1 MIDKKMK
8 NWRIIFIFVFLL
20 VLSAQFVL
28 SSVFLNEVELN
39 PSGSD
44 VDNQWIE
51 VFNSGASQNL
61 SGWYLNDMN
70 GNNFYFQNVTIN
82 SNNFLSLNLTNY
94 TLSDSN
100 ENISL
105 YNKLNVLQ
113 DEVLNLSDLDDDNKT
128 WQRLPDGTG
137 DFIFKNS
144 TKGVSNYVTSIN
156 DKTHF
161 PSCLV
166 KGEEVVLNAN
176 VTGFCVNEVI
186 FSVFTNSGQ
195 VNITGNDLG
204 NGNYTAVVNSSLLNA
219 YNNVSWTVYAK
230 DCFNQTVRN
239 GDEYFYLNNRTTLTV
254 VPSNPNGLNGWYVT
268 EPIFLLENGDSNSI
282 FYRWNGNYFTYTGL
296 FDLDDGTP
304 NNGNV
309 TGGVHVLKY
318 WSNFSCKTENDN
330 SQTFK
335 FDFLTPFITDLTP
348 GDGEIIDDVNPEIS
362 AYLDEIYQSN
372 SGINTSTLLMIL
384 DNSSVSFINQ
394 SFGLDAKVKYN
405 AENLSEGIH
414 TIKVGGMDNAGH
426 YTELEWDFEINLS
439 TLAINISI
447 NSPVNELYENRNVP
461 INVTLDKEADYI
473 KYINYDDKKPGW
485 KILCKDC
492 KDYGKT
498 STKTKRFLEGENNLS
513 FMAIDSFGRE
523 FSENVSI
530 FIDSIAPKIKEV
542 EPKTGYID
550 SNFNINIIED
560 NPTNMSIFYGNG
572 TINMG
577 SDVNLSECTNVK
589 SVKYCNG
596 FIDLSE
602 FNGQE
607 IEYYVN
613 LTDIMNRTVK
623 SKINKVMVDT
633 VNPVINSVDF
643 TNIGRRVEL
652 RINVSELNLEE
663 VNYIDLEDRTPKER
677 RLCTKLTNN
686 MCVKVLSFRPGV
698 HNLTINAVDQAGN
711 NAFVDDVIFNIA

>member
-296 FDLDDGTP
+296 FDLDGTP

-348 GDGEIIDDVNPEIS
+348 GDGEVIDDVNPEIS

-372 SGINTSTLLMIL
+372 SGINTSTLLMKL
-384 DNSSVSFINQ
+384 DNSSVIFINQ

-405 AENLSEGIH
+405 ANNLSEGIH
-414 TIKVGGMDNAGH
+414 TVKVGGMDNAGH
-426 YTELEWDFEINLS
+426 YTELEWNFEINLS
-439 TLAINISI
+439 TLAINMSV
-447 NSPVNELYENRNVP
+447 NSPVNGLYGNRNVP

-473 KYINYDDKKPGW
+473 KYINYNDKRPGW

-492 KDYGKT
+492 KDYGKA
-498 STKTKRFLEGENNLS
+498 SAKTKRFLEGENNLS

>member
-1 MIDKKMK
+1 MK

>member
-348 GDGEIIDDVNPEIS
+348 GDGEVIDDVNPEIS

>member
-230 DCFNQTVRN
+230 NCFNQTVRN

-348 GDGEIIDDVNPEIS
+348 GDGEVIDDVNPEIS

>member
-186 FSVFTNSGQ
+186 FSVNTNNGQ

-296 FDLDDGTP
+296 FDLDGTP

-348 GDGEIIDDVNPEIS
+348 GDGEVIDDVNPEIS

>member
-296 FDLDDGTP
+296 FDLDGTP

-348 GDGEIIDDVNPEIS
+348 GDGEVIDDVNPEIS

>member
-186 FSVFTNSGQ
+186 FSVF
-195 VNITGNDLG
+195 ITGNDLG

-348 GDGEIIDDVNPEIS
+348 GDGEVIDDVNPEIS

-372 SGINTSTLLMIL
+372 SGINTSTLLMKL
-384 DNSSVSFINQ
+384 V
-394 SFGLDAKVKYN
+394 L
-405 AENLSEGIH
+405 
-414 TIKVGGMDNAGH
+414 
-426 YTELEWDFEINLS
+426 
-439 TLAINISI
+439 
-447 NSPVNELYENRNVP
+447 
-461 INVTLDKEADYI
+461 
-473 KYINYDDKKPGW
+473 
-485 KILCKDC
+485 
-492 KDYGKT
+492 
-498 STKTKRFLEGENNLS
+498 
-513 FMAIDSFGRE
+513 RE
-523 FSENVSI
+523 
-530 FIDSIAPKIKEV
+530 
-542 EPKTGYID
+542 
-550 SNFNINIIED
+550 
-560 NPTNMSIFYGNG
+560 
-572 TINMG
+572 
-577 SDVNLSECTNVK
+577 
-589 SVKYCNG
+589 
-596 FIDLSE
+596 
-602 FNGQE
+602 
-607 IEYYVN
+607 
-613 LTDIMNRTVK
+613 
-623 SKINKVMVDT
+623 
-633 VNPVINSVDF
+633 
-643 TNIGRRVEL
+643 
-652 RINVSELNLEE
+652 
-663 VNYIDLEDRTPKER
+663 
-677 RLCTKLTNN
+677 
-686 MCVKVLSFRPGV
+686 
-698 HNLTINAVDQAGN
+698 
-711 NAFVDDVIFNIA
+711 

>member
-186 FSVFTNSGQ
+186 FSVNTNNGQ
-195 VNITGNDLG
+195 VNITGNNLG

-254 VPSNPNGLNGWYVT
+254 VPSNPNRLNGWYVT

-296 FDLDDGTP
+296 FDLDGTP

-318 WSNFSCKTENDN
+318 WGNFSCKTENDN

-348 GDGEIIDDVNPEIS
+348 GDGEVIDDVNPEIS

>member
-70 GNNFYFQNVTIN
+70 GNNFYFQNITIN

-113 DEVLNLSDLDDDNKT
+113 DEVLNLSDLDDDDKT

-186 FSVFTNSGQ
+186 FSVNTNNGQ
-195 VNITGNDLG
+195 VNITGNNLG

-296 FDLDDGTP
+296 FDLDGTP

-348 GDGEIIDDVNPEIS
+348 GDGEVIDDVNPEIS

>member
-1 MIDKKMK
+1 MKSIIKKGFFPCLAVFF
-8 NWRIIFIFVFLL
+8 IILL
-20 VLSAQFVL
+20 AISL
-28 SSVFLNEVELN
+28 SSASVFINEVELN

-44 VDNQWIE
+44 ADNQWVEI
-51 VFNSGASQNL
+51 FNNGASQNL

-70 GNNFYFQNVTIN
+70 GSAFYFPNITIN
-82 SNNFLSLNLTNY
+82 SNNFLSLDLINY

-100 ENISL
+100 ENITI
-105 YNKLNVLQ
+105 YNKFNLFQ
-113 DEVLNLSDLDDDNKT
+113 DEVLNLSDLDDDDQT

-137 DFIFKNS
+137 DFVFKNS
-144 TKGVSNYVTSIN
+144 TKGVSNYITSIN
-156 DKTHF
+156 SKTHF

-186 FSVFTNSGQ
+186 FSVNTNDGQ
-195 VNITGNDLG
+195 VNITGNNLG

-219 YNNVSWTVYAK
+219 YNNISWTVYAK

-239 GDEYFYLNNRTTLTV
+239 GDEYFYLNNITTLTV

-268 EPIFLLENGDSNSI
+268 EPIFSLENGDSNVI
-282 FYRWNGNYFTYTGL
+282 FYRWNSNYFTYTGL
-296 FDLDDGTP
+296 FDLDGTP

-348 GDGEIIDDVNPEIS
+348 GDGEVIDDVNPEIS

-372 SGINTSTLLMIL
+372 SGINTSTLLMKL
-384 DNSSVSFINQ
+384 DNSSVIFINQ

-405 AENLSEGIH
+405 ANNLSEGIH
-414 TIKVGGMDNAGH
+414 TVKVGGMDNAGH
-426 YTELEWDFEINLS
+426 YTELEWNFEINLS
-439 TLAINISI
+439 TLAINMSV
-447 NSPVNELYENRNVP
+447 NSPVNGLYGNRNVP

-473 KYINYDDKKPGW
+473 KYINYNDKRPGW

-498 STKTKRFLEGENNLS
+498 SIKTKRLLEGENNLS

-530 FIDSIAPKIKEV
+530 FIDSIAPKIKDV

-550 SNFNINIIED
+550 SNFNIDIIEE

-572 TINMG
+572 TINMS
-577 SDVNLSECTNVK
+577 SDVNLSECTNFK

-613 LTDIMNRTVK
+613 LTDIMNRTAK
-623 SKINKVMVDT
+623 SKINKVMVDSI
-633 VNPVINSVDF
+633 NPVINSVYF

-652 RINVSELNLEE
+652 MINVSELNLEE

-677 RLCTKLTNN
+677 RLCTKLVDG

-698 HNLTINAVDQAGN
+698 HNLTINAVDKAGN
-711 NAFVDDVIFNIA
+711 SAFVDDVIFSIA

>member
-348 GDGEIIDDVNPEIS
+348 GDGEVIDDVNPEIS

-372 SGINTSTLLMIL
+372 SGINTSTLLMKL
-384 DNSSVSFINQ
+384 DNSSVIFINQ

-405 AENLSEGIH
+405 ANNLSEGIH
-414 TIKVGGMDNAGH
+414 TVKVGGMDNAGH
-426 YTELEWDFEINLS
+426 YTELEWNFEINLS
-439 TLAINISI
+439 TLAINMSV
-447 NSPVNELYENRNVP
+447 NSPVNGLYGNRNVP

-473 KYINYDDKKPGW
+473 KYINYNDKRPGW

-492 KDYGKT
+492 KDYGKA
-498 STKTKRFLEGENNLS
+498 SAKTKRLLEGENNLS

>member
-318 WSNFSCKTENDN
+318 WGNFSCKTENDN

-348 GDGEIIDDVNPEIS
+348 GDGEVIDDVNPEIS

>member
-113 DEVLNLSDLDDDNKT
+113 DEVLNLSDLDDDDKT

-186 FSVFTNSGQ
+186 FSVNTNNGQ
-195 VNITGNDLG
+195 VNITGNNLG

-296 FDLDDGTP
+296 FDLDGTP